1 MLKVGSLVRTSEFG
15 LSQGLPDQYG
25 IITNKH
31 EHYEYFWEVLWFN
44 GVRIYNGAST
54 YEVIV

>member
-25 IITNKH
+25 IITNKSDLF
-31 EHYEYFWEVLWFN
+31 ENFWEVLWFN
-44 GVRIYNGAST
+44 GVRVWNGSST

>member
-1 MLKVGSLVRTSEFG
+1 MIKVGSLVRTSEFG

-25 IITNKH
+25 IITNKSDLF
-31 EHYEYFWEVLWFN
+31 ENFWEVLWFN
-44 GVRIYNGAST
+44 GVRVWNGSST

>member
-1 MLKVGSLVRTSEFG
+1 MIKIGSLVRTSKFG

-31 EHYEYFWEVLWFN
+31 EHYEKLLEVLWFN
-44 GVRIYNGAST
+44 GVKVYNGSST

>member
-1 MLKVGSLVRTSEFG
+1 MLKIGSLVRTSEFG

-31 EHYEYFWEVLWFN
+31 EHYENFWEVL
-44 GVRIYNGAST
+44 
-54 YEVIV
+54 